1 MAGSYHF
8 NLWLDAE
15 LEAALRHYATE
26 KGVKLSQAARDLLR
40 HALGLVSAPRE
51 AAWLEAYNEA
61 SAVTRKRI
69 NQALR
74 RIADEIVRE

>member
-8 NLWLDAE
+8 NLWLDSE
-15 LEAALRHYATE
+15 LEAALRHYAAE
-26 KGVKLSQAARDLLR
+26 KGIKLSQAARDLLR
-40 HALGLVSAPRE
+40 HALGLVSTPRE
-51 AAWLEAYNEA
+51 AAWIEAFNEA

-74 RIADEIVRE
+74 QIADDIVAE